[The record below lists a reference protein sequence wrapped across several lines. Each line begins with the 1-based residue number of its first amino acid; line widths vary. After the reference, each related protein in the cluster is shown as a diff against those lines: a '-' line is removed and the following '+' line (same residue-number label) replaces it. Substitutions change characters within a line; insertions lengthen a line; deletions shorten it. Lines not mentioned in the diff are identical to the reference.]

1 MYMKESSLLNL
12 SLLHPFEDVRIL
24 DLGWNRF
31 SGLFDAVEGNK
42 SLRRLRKLEILFLD
56 LNEFNSS
63 IFPFLNAATSL
74 TKLSLKANNMDG
86 PVPVKELRD
95 LTNLEVLDMSWNRFN
110 DSIPVQGICKL
121 KNLQELDLTGNKLV
135 GHFPLCLTNLTRL
148 RVLDLSSNQ
157 LTGSIP
163 SSLSNLESLEYLS
176 LLDNNFEGFFSFGSL
191 TKLSMLRVFKIQL
204 VPIVSES
211 SWRPKFQLSV
221 IELRSCNL
229 AKIPNFLL
237 YQKDLRHVD
246 LSNNRIAEKFPS
258 WLLAN
263 NSKLEALLLQNN
275 SFESLQLPK
284 STHNLLFLDLS
295 MNEFSNLFPHNIGQ
309 ILPHL
314 QYMNISNNDFEGKL
328 PASLGNMKSMEHLD
342 ISHNGFHGNLPDS
355 FVKGCYSISVL
366 KLSHNKLSG
375 QVFPEPANFTD
386 ILVLSMDNN
395 LFTGK
400 GVIPSWIGEF
410 QHLSMLLL
418 SNNLLEG
425 EIPIS
430 LFNLS
435 YLGLLD
441 LSANMLSG
449 DIPPHVNSERRVV
462 LLLHDNNFSKGIP
475 DTLLLNVSI
484 LDMRNNR
491 LSGNIPEFI
500 NTQNI
505 SILLLR
511 GNNFTGRIPHQL
523 CGLSNIHLLDLANNG
538 FSGSIPS
545 CLSNISFGSGKE
557 DTSNDFDFVYGIFN
571 GLTTISPS
579 LGHRGNDV
587 GAYFRSLVVLE
598 QFSMDYLASF
608 LTKIE
613 FPTKH
618 RYDSYMGGNLLE
630 LCGLDLSQNK
640 LSGEIPVEIGGD
652 LLKLHALNLSHNYL
666 SGEIPRSFSGLKT
679 VESLDLSFNRL
690 HGEIPPQLSE
700 LSSLGVFKVSY
711 NNLSGVIPQGGHLST
726 FDANS
731 YLGNP
736 FLCGKPTNKS
746 CNSNNIQEPDDEV
759 EDDEYTIDMVS
770 FYWSLAAAYVTI
782 LLGVIASLSFDSP
795 WSRAWF
801 NLVDA
806 FLRKDKRRRLR
817 FGGNMTWQINPHQ
830 HYR

>member
-1 MYMKESSLLNL
+1 M
-12 SLLHPFEDVRIL
+12 
-24 DLGWNRF
+24 
-31 SGLFDAVEGNK
+31 
-42 SLRRLRKLEILFLD
+42 
-56 LNEFNSS
+56 
-63 IFPFLNAATSL
+63 
-74 TKLSLKANNMDG
+74 
-86 PVPVKELRD
+86 
-95 LTNLEVLDMSWNRFN
+95 VL
-110 DSIPVQGICKL
+110 
-121 KNLQELDLTGNKLV
+121 
-135 GHFPLCLTNLTRL
+135 
-148 RVLDLSSNQ
+148 
-157 LTGSIP
+157 
-163 SSLSNLESLEYLS
+163 
-176 LLDNNFEGFFSFGSL
+176 
-191 TKLSMLRVFKIQL
+191 
-204 VPIVSES
+204 
-211 SWRPKFQLSV
+211 
-221 IELRSCNL
+221 
-229 AKIPNFLL
+229 
-237 YQKDLRHVD
+237 
-246 LSNNRIAEKFPS
+246 
-258 WLLAN
+258 
-263 NSKLEALLLQNN
+263 
-275 SFESLQLPK
+275 
-284 STHNLLFLDLS
+284 
-295 MNEFSNLFPHNIGQ
+295 
-309 ILPHL
+309 
-314 QYMNISNNDFEGKL
+314 
-328 PASLGNMKSMEHLD
+328 LD
-342 ISHNGFHGNLPDS
+342 IS
-355 FVKGCYSISVL
+355 
-366 KLSHNKLSG
+366 
-375 QVFPEPANFTD
+375 
-386 ILVLSMDNN
+386 DNN
-395 LFTGK
+395 LT

-449 DIPPHVNSERRVV
+449 DIPPHVNSERPVV

-523 CGLSNIHLLDLANNG
+523 CDLSNIHLLDLANNG
-538 FSGSIPS
+538 LSGSIPS

-557 DTSNDFDFVYGIFN
+557 DTSNDFYFVYGFVN

-587 GAYFRSLVVLE
+587 GVYFRSLVVLE
-598 QFSMDYLASF
+598 HFSMDYLASF
-608 LTKIE
+608 QTKIE

-731 YLGNP
+731 YVGNP

-806 FLRKDKRRRLR
+806 FLRKVRYL
-817 FGGNMTWQINPHQ
+817 FW
-830 HYR
+830 

>member
-1 MYMKESSLLNL
+1 
-12 SLLHPFEDVRIL
+12 
-24 DLGWNRF
+24 
-31 SGLFDAVEGNK
+31 
-42 SLRRLRKLEILFLD
+42 
-56 LNEFNSS
+56 
-63 IFPFLNAATSL
+63 
-74 TKLSLKANNMDG
+74 
-86 PVPVKELRD
+86 
-95 LTNLEVLDMSWNRFN
+95 
-110 DSIPVQGICKL
+110 
-121 KNLQELDLTGNKLV
+121 
-135 GHFPLCLTNLTRL
+135 
-148 RVLDLSSNQ
+148 
-157 LTGSIP
+157 
-163 SSLSNLESLEYLS
+163 
-176 LLDNNFEGFFSFGSL
+176 
-191 TKLSMLRVFKIQL
+191 
-204 VPIVSES
+204 
-211 SWRPKFQLSV
+211 
-221 IELRSCNL
+221 
-229 AKIPNFLL
+229 
-237 YQKDLRHVD
+237 
-246 LSNNRIAEKFPS
+246 
-258 WLLAN
+258 
-263 NSKLEALLLQNN
+263 
-275 SFESLQLPK
+275 
-284 STHNLLFLDLS
+284 
-295 MNEFSNLFPHNIGQ
+295 
-309 ILPHL
+309 
-314 QYMNISNNDFEGKL
+314 MNISNNDFEGNL
-328 PASLGNMKSMEHLD
+328 PASLGNMRSMEHLD

-355 FVKGCYSISVL
+355 LRSFK
-366 KLSHNKLSG
+366 
-375 QVFPEPANFTD
+375 E
-386 ILVLSMDNN
+386 LVLLDISDNN
-395 LFTGK
+395 LT

-538 FSGSIPS
+538 LSGSIPS

-571 GLTTISPS
+571 
-579 LGHRGNDV
+579 GNDV

-731 YLGNP
+731 YVGNP

-806 FLRKDKRRRLR
+806 FLRKVRYL
-817 FGGNMTWQINPHQ
+817 FWC
-830 HYR
+830 